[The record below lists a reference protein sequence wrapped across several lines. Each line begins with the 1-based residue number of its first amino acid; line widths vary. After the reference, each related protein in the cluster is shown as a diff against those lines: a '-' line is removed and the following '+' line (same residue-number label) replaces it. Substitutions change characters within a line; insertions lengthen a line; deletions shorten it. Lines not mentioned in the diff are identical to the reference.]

1 MTTTGPAPGLRRQL
15 TFEEAA
21 QLAEV
26 HGPEIHFDYAA
37 LRLTQSPLFQRLG
50 ERMEDDIGAQNAA
63 RMAEVERQHN
73 VTRIAAESGV
83 TRADLEEVLKQVART
98 QPDPPPPPVDVQPP
112 PPPPPPPT
120 GGVDPPVDPA
130 PPTGGTPPV
139 DVPDPKRE
147 AERLHLMGEIA
158 RISAEQEKMK
168 QQAKIAQEVTARIST
183 SNARDPRQ
191 EIIRELWHHTVHPIA
206 VPVPVPNQ
214 NLQDNGALLELLRNA
229 LANQNHNISRVADQL
244 GMTHAQILEM
254 LKGTARPQE
263 VNVAPPPKPTI
274 HNMATLGRDRTRSPP
289 GDEGTSSGQG
299 PQAYEPTPQ
308 LTKST
313 YGPMGRRPLR
323 ADPYE
328 PTPQVVRPK
337 PLPSGTP
344 APETPQVA
352 RPRPRPSR
360 APEPET
366 PQLVRA
372 PSAPARAASV
382 PETPVLARGSSV
394 ETVRYPSRSRS
405 RALSE
410 TPQMAASDR
419 GPGPLQP
426 PRRAM
431 LPIADEPETPQ
442 LARGRSQGERV
453 LALVP
458 EETPQLPEKLRKRFE
473 KQRQRAQRQ
482 GQMREGLN
490 KFLEQQ
496 RVSIAAQQAEAN
508 ITRFALDAGLK
519 KRSIAEQMQAIE
531 RSGHRAADELSPR
544 VRKQPPP
551 IGTFMS
557 RQKTIGGEVRR
568 YKLAGPT

>member
-98 QPDPPPPPVDVQPP
+98 QPDPPPPPQRDEV
-112 PPPPPPPT
+112 PPPPPT

-168 QQAKIAQEVTARIST
+168 QQAKIAQEVTARLST

-191 EIIRELWHHTVHPIA
+191 EIIRELHHHTVHPIA

-229 LANQNHNISRVADQL
+229 LTNQNHNISRVADQL

-263 VNVAPPPKPTI
+263 VDIAPPPKPTI
-274 HNMATLGRDRTRSPP
+274 HSMATLGRDRTRSPP

-313 YGPMGRRPLR
+313 YGPMGRKPQR

-328 PTPQVVRPK
+328 
-337 PLPSGTP
+337 
-344 APETPQVA
+344 ETPQMA
-352 RPRPRPSR
+352 RPKPRPSR
-360 APEPET
+360 TPEPET
-366 PQLVRA
+366 PQMVRA

-405 RALSE
+405 RALSAE
-410 TPQMAASDR
+410 TPQ
-419 GPGPLQP
+419 LQP

-496 RVSIAAQQAEAN
+496 RVSVAAQQAEAN
-508 ITRFALDAGLK
+508 RTRFALDAGLK

-531 RSGHRAADELSPR
+531 RSGQRAADELSPR
-544 VRKQPPP
+544 VRKQAPP

-557 RQKTIGGEVRR
+557 RQKTVGGEVRR